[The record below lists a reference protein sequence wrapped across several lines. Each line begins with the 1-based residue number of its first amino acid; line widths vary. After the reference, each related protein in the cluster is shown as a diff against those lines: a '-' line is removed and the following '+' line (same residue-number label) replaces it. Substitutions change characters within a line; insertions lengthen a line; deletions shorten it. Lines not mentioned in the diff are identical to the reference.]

1 MRKIIKI
8 VLLGFCRI
16 IACVIP
22 SKRTR
27 EFVREI
33 IPSKIYQKL
42 FVRNITFLSV
52 GGSCISA
59 LHLKAHCLRQ
69 LSAPLDWMMNYS
81 LLETYR
87 LFQNDFRDFF
97 AQCYKDENGDV
108 IDCKSGMVSIH
119 HFPKDIPHTQY
130 LPEFWRV
137 MQRRHQKIKAH
148 IARSKCVVLVSCR
161 NDDLESLEDFA
172 IKMHELLNHT
182 SYSDEKSL
190 RGGGQK
196 RVFLINIF
204 HTPNSQGFQKQAYI
218 INNTL
223 QIIQYCFNNTNTK
236 NKKYW
241 LGNIQAWS
249 SVMNEI
255 QYLH

>member
-8 VLLGFCRI
+8 VLLRFCRI
-16 IACVIP
+16 IACIIP
-22 SKRTR
+22 SKKTR

-42 FVRNITFLSV
+42 FVKNVAFLSV

-87 LFQNDFRDFF
+87 LFQNDFADFF
-97 AQCYKDENGDV
+97 TQCYKDENDYV
-108 IDCKSGMVSIH
+108 IDCKSGMISIH

-137 MQRRHQKIKAH
+137 MQRRHQKIKTH
-148 IARSKCVVLVSCR
+148 IARSKCVVLASCR
-161 NDDLESLEDFA
+161 NEDLEILESFA
-172 IKMHELLNHT
+172 IKMHKLLNDK
-182 SYSDEKSL
+182 SYSDDNSL
-190 RGGGQK
+190 RGGG
-196 RVFLINIF
+196 RN
-204 HTPNSQGFQKQAYI
+204 A
-218 INNTL
+218 
-223 QIIQYCFNNTNTK
+223 CF
-236 NKKYW
+236 
-241 LGNIQAWS
+241 S
-249 SVMNEI
+249 
-255 QYLH
+255 

>member
-1 MRKIIKI
+1 M
-8 VLLGFCRI
+8 LLGLFRI

-42 FVRNITFLSV
+42 FVRNVVFLSV

-87 LFQNDFRDFF
+87 LFQNDFTDFF
-97 AQCYKDENGDV
+97 TQCYKDENGYV
-108 IDCKSGMVSIH
+108 VDCKSGMVSIH
-119 HFPKDIPHTQY
+119 HFPKDKNIPHTQY
-130 LPEFWRV
+130 LPEFWRI
-137 MQRRHQKIKAH
+137 MQRRHQKIKSH
-148 IARSKCVVLVSCR
+148 IARSLCVVLVSCR
-161 NDDLESLEDFA
+161 NEDLEVLKDFA
-172 IKMHELLNHT
+172 IKMHELLNHK
-182 SYSDEKSL
+182 SYRGQKTP
-190 RGGGQK
+190 RGGGGQK

-204 HTPNSQGFQKQAYI
+204 HTPNSQSFQRQTYI

-223 QIIQYCFNNTNTK
+223 QIIQYCFDNTNTK
-236 NKKYW
+236 NKKHW